1 VRNPE
6 SLRRQQKS
14 SVFVALLMFNLV
26 LVLIQLWLFVS
37 VLENVLA
44 GDLKM
49 AIPAAI
55 ASVVILV
62 VNIWMLRGIGKMESG
77 S

>member
-1 VRNPE
+1 MRNPE

>member
-1 VRNPE
+1 MKTPD

-14 SVFVALLMFNLV
+14 SVFVALLLFNLV

-37 VLENVLA
+37 VLENMLA

-49 AIPAAI
+49 VIPAAI
-55 ASVVILV
+55 ASVVILGINV
-62 VNIWMLRGIGKMESG
+62 WMLKGIGHMEKS